1 MPELWTPG
9 AAGPLDQLVDR
20 IHRRI
25 ETFAAEHGLEQAAV
39 EVGLADGSTIEV
51 AALSA
56 EPGFGLLTIRPH
68 GEEPEELIVPL
79 GMIRRIAIGR
89 AEERARLGFSLPEGA

>member
-20 IHRRI
+20 IQRRALA
-25 ETFAAEHGLEQAAV
+25 FAAEHRLEQVSLEV
-39 EVGLADGSTIEV
+39 ELMDGALLDV
-51 AALSA
+51 ASLDA

-68 GEEPEELIVPL
+68 GEEPEELIVPV
-79 GMIRRIAIGR
+79 GSIRRIRIGR
-89 AEERARLGFSLPEGA
+89 AEAQTRLGFSLPA